1 MKALVVLVALACAG
15 CAGSLLESRNDP
27 PEVYRLDGPALS
39 DRGQPLTRVLA
50 IARPRAPTSLDTDRI
65 AVLRPG
71 SRFDYYSG
79 VRWAE
84 SAPEMIQQ
92 LLVRGVAADGR
103 FETVVAAPS
112 RVPPDLLL
120 DTELRR
126 FEAQYP
132 VGGDLPRVFV
142 ELQASVVD
150 ARAARRIASF
160 TIAADAAAT
169 DNRRSAVL
177 AAFERATSDA
187 IQSAVAKLRESVPD
201 GAH

>member
-1 MKALVVLVALACAG
+1 MLSVLAMLACVG
-15 CAGSLLESRNDP
+15 CAGSLLESRNEA
-27 PEVYRLDGPALS
+27 PEVYRLNGPALT
-39 DRGQPLTRVLA
+39 DRGEPLDRVIA
-50 IARPRAPTSLDTDRI
+50 IGRPRAPTSLDTDRI

-79 VRWAE
+79 IRWAE

-132 VGGDLPRVFV
+132 VGGDVPRVFV

-169 DNRRSAVL
+169 DNRRGAVL
-177 AAFERATSDA
+177 EAFERAAADA
-187 IQSAVAKLRESVPD
+187 VESAVSRLRESVSVE
-201 GAH
+201 AH